1 MLCLCYLF
9 QWFGGLKTT
18 VGAILLCL
26 VRTVPVFVSFARAHF
41 ISLVLCH
48 CACSPC
54 NKDHLRLLPLSKATS
69 KIGGGHAKV
78 CTITNY
84 CQFCVFVLGAQIL
97 ICLLSLSFF
106 LFLHTFR
113 VCLKYKFTLT
123 WGKQWWW
130 DAFDVEQHSTF
141 VFENH
146 LFCMD
151 SGTLCLTIC
160 CSHGIA
166 CHCKHVQHTASSLW
180 QCGRQAC
187 RHCVIVCIAT
197 PCLGGVIRL
206 FLGELKK

>member
-1 MLCLCYLF
+1 VLCLCYLF

-18 VGAILLCL
+18 VGAIPLCL

-84 CQFCVFVLGAQIL
+84 CQFCVFVLGSQIL
-97 ICLLSLSFF
+97 ICLCHFLS
-106 LFLHTFR
+106 FLHTFR
-113 VCLKYKFTLT
+113 VCLKYKVTLT
-123 WGKQWWW
+123 WGTQWWW
-130 DAFDVEQHSTF
+130 DALDVEQHSTF

-146 LFCMD
+146 LFCID
-151 SGTLCLTIC
+151 SGTHCLAVC

-166 CHCKHVQHTASSLW
+166 CHCKQVQLTASL
-180 QCGRQAC
+180 RQC
-187 RHCVIVCIAT
+187 RHAGIMLLFVLQLCV
-197 PCLGGVIRL
+197 
-206 FLGELKK
+206 